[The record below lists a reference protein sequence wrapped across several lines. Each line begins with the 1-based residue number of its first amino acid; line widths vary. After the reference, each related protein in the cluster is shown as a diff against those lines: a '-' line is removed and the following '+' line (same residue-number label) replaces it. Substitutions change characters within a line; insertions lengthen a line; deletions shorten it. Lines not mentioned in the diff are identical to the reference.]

1 MLVAERSDSNNFLFN
16 INRFEQMEKDKVEAL
31 EKVATLEKKLL
42 EVQEEKEQLIKIL
55 AHYRKLEA

>member
-1 MLVAERSDSNNFLFN
+1 MLVAKRPDSNNFLFN

>member
-1 MLVAERSDSNNFLFN
+1 MLVAERPDSNNFLFN

>member
-1 MLVAERSDSNNFLFN
+1 MLVTERPDSNNFLFN